1 MSVLRAGLDSTV
13 TDLVQQVCHHDHLN
27 EASQSSYLQVNTVLA
42 AVDPV
47 TVSMEVSATH
57 CMGSVSV
64 HLGTRESTV
73 S

>member
-13 TDLVQQVCHHDHLN
+13 TDLVQQV
-27 EASQSSYLQVNTVLA
+27 NTVLA

-47 TVSMEVSATH
+47 TVSMEDSATH